1 MKKVTKA
8 QFIKGLNKAL
18 EWEYAATIQ
27 YVQHAAMITGPEY
40 DAVAAELIIH
50 ANEELAHAVKVA
62 EAIADLGGV
71 PTVKSEKREIAKSS
85 KKMLIQDLAGE
96 ELAIRIYKALIKQAE
111 SLGEYGIRRAME
123 DILIQEEEHRRDLL
137 SSLGR

>member
-1 MKKVTKA
+1 MKKVTKN

-27 YVQHAAMITGPEY
+27 YIQHAAVITGPEY
-40 DAVAAELIIH
+40 DAVAQELIVH
-50 ANEELAHAVKVA
+50 ANEELAHAVSVA

-71 PTVKSEKREIAKSS
+71 PSVGVEKRAVS
-85 KKMLIQDLAGE
+85 KNSKRMLEQDLKGE
-96 ELAIRIYKALIKQAE
+96 ELAIRIYKQLIGQAE
-111 SLGEYGIRRAME
+111 GLGEYGIRRILE